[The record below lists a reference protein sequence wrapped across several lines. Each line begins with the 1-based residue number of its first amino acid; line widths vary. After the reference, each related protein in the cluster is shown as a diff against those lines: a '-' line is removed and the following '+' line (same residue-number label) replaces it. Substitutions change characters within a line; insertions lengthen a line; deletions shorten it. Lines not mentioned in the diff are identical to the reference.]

1 MRWLIVLSLILSIL
15 SCVVGYVV
23 PSSRIERLGKE
34 LRPLGETC
42 EEQTMLFDLTGE
54 EWMGAVI
61 LDHGER
67 GQEAFFSQKNGRA
80 AFVFDESSSDLSLA
94 ISEKLCAAE
103 EVDYRAFAFVDRL
116 PPLCEPLSL
125 AEVAYVFARIVSAA
139 TEKVPIDAGLAE
151 IAFTKEDSTLSVC
164 ACITLGLDRLSKAY
178 GIAGLPECAVFSA
191 SMSFYVEN
199 AEISVDLETITV
211 VCETFE
217 LPEALLIFACNL
229 AFGKKD
235 YKRIFGEAVR
245 NVLVNARICG

>member
-1 MRWLIVLSLILSIL
+1 MRWLIALSLILSIL
-15 SCVVGYVV
+15 TCVVGYVV
-23 PSSRIERLGKE
+23 PSSRIDQLEKT
-34 LRPLGETC
+34 LRSVDEIL
-42 EEQTMLFDLTGE
+42 EEQTMLFGLSGE
-54 EWMGAVI
+54 DRRGAYI

-67 GQEAFFSQKNGRA
+67 EEEGLFSQKSGRA
-80 AFVFDESSSDLSLA
+80 VFVFDESSSDLSLP
-94 ISEKLCAAE
+94 ISEKLCATE

-116 PPLCEPLSL
+116 PPLSEPLSL

-139 TEKVPIDAGLAE
+139 TEKVPINGKLTE
-151 IAFTKEDSTLSVC
+151 ITFVKECSTLSVC
-164 ACITLGLDRLSKAY
+164 ACVTLELDHLSEAY

-191 SMSFYVEN
+191 SMSFCVEN
-199 AEISVDLETITV
+199 ADIFVDLETITV
-211 VCETFE
+211 ICETFE

>member
-1 MRWLIVLSLILSIL
+1 
-15 SCVVGYVV
+15 
-23 PSSRIERLGKE
+23 
-34 LRPLGETC
+34 
-42 EEQTMLFDLTGE
+42 MLFGLPGE
-54 EWMGAVI
+54 DRRGACI

-67 GQEAFFSQKNGRA
+67 GEEGLFSQKSGRVV
-80 AFVFDESSSDLSLA
+80 FVFDEGSSDLSLE
-94 ISEKLCAAE
+94 ISEKLCSSE

-116 PPLCEPLSL
+116 PPLSEPLSL

-139 TEKVPIDAGLAE
+139 TEKVPIDARLSE

-178 GIAGLPECAVFSA
+178 GIAGLPDCAVFSA
-191 SMSFYVEN
+191 SMSFCVEN
-199 AEISVDLETITV
+199 ADIFVDLETITV